1 VNNERII
8 TLLRLGQKAG
18 SLIIGKSAVQL
29 LLRKKRIALAIVA
42 LDAPDKLKQ
51 QIEFDCRRLNI
62 PMVLFATKDALG
74 EMCGRESVTTVAV
87 TDRNLAAG
95 LRQEFQ

>member
-1 VNNERII
+1 MS
-8 TLLRLGQKAG
+8 LLHLAQKAG
-18 SLIIGKSAVQL
+18 TLIIGKSAVQL

-62 PMVLFATKDALG
+62 PMILFSTKDALG
-74 EMCGRESVTTVAV
+74 EMCGHETVATVAV

-95 LRQEFQ
+95 LKLEFQ